1 MMALFTIAF
10 FITIAG
16 ILLCLV
22 LIGAVA
28 NEIMHYN
35 KHTSKYDYFDDWE
48 DRLP

>member
-1 MMALFTIAF
+1 MKSLFAIAF
-10 FITIAG
+10 FITIAC

-22 LIGAVA
+22 LIGAVI

-35 KHTSKYDYFDDWE
+35 NHTSKYDYFDDWE